1 MVVLPVTS
9 AATFHPAILLCVK
22 RPVLWALFLNGVL
35 IQPSIMSYFPCDYT
49 HIFWVC
55 VEYGR
60 SCDHIIE
67 NRQDLDH
74 NLGSI
79 CTWSKRPIS
88 CVLSIPTVWAHN
100 IKSHP
105 SAWNDYLD
113 EANAW
118 SLRSSI
124 LSHPYSV
131 ANKLSAWQSM
141 NGSKKSL
148 PVSLRGELH
157 AGHNCT
163 GIST

>member
-1 MVVLPVTS
+1 MTS
-9 AATFHPAILLCVK
+9 VATFHPAILLYVK
-22 RPVLWALFLNGVL
+22 RPVLWALFFNVVL
-35 IQPSIMSYFPCDYT
+35 IQPSIKSYFPCDYA

-55 VEYGR
+55 AKYGR
-60 SCDHIIE
+60 SCDHVIE

-79 CTWSKRPIS
+79 CTWPKRPIS
-88 CVLSIPTVWAHN
+88 CVLSTPTVQAHN
-100 IKSHP
+100 IKSYQ

-118 SLRSSI
+118 SLSSSI

-131 ANKLSAWQSM
+131 ANKLSDWQSVK
-141 NGSKKSL
+141 GSKKSL
-148 PVSLRGELH
+148 PISLRGELH
-157 AGHNCT
+157 ASHNCT